1 MAGLQVLSLLL
12 LQSVS
17 AGGAGTSGATGLPAV
32 LERVAGAATADP
44 ATGAPT
50 ALHPMPASVPCNACG
65 RPMQLKHA
73 RRSGNAFLGC
83 SGFARHGCRFVRT
96 LSRNRLGAGGGS
108 TLAMPR
114 CYVVSVVAEMET
126 AGSFRL
132 LTHPPRALRGIFSCL
147 TLPARPPPL
156 PQAAPAPASAGAG
169 ERMSL
174 GDVTW
179 KRGAEGHEILVL
191 PLSAYSAVAF
201 QLRHLAAVRF
211 EGVPPATLRVF
222 AGMDGDGG
230 GATGPDV
237 RRKLPAAMLH
247 ELAPYQIEGIEFI
260 VRKSGRALLA
270 DEMGLGKSVQALGAA
285 LCLHGWPLLIV
296 CPASCRLVWAEET
309 ERWLPG
315 IAAGE
320 RLVVASS
327 TDKPARSTPKI
338 VIVSYKMLHR
348 LRSDLLRRAWGMV
361 FVCVQS
367 YMGFVCEQS

>member
-17 AGGAGTSGATGLPAV
+17 AGGAGASGATGLPAV

-296 CPASCRLVWAEET
+296 CPASCRLV
-309 ERWLPG
+309 
-315 IAAGE
+315 IAASI
-320 RLVVASS
+320 VVC
-327 TDKPARSTPKI
+327 
-338 VIVSYKMLHR
+338 
-348 LRSDLLRRAWGMV
+348 LL
-361 FVCVQS
+361 S
-367 YMGFVCEQS
+367 LS